1 MYSQGD
7 RPLADFVIGR
17 GVGIGGFGE
26 VYYATTE
33 SGKEVA
39 LKRIQRNLDIELRGV
54 RQCLNLRH
62 PNLVELYD
70 VRHDEE
76 GSPWVVMQYI
86 GGDCLNDVIRR
97 NPGGLSDSVIRH
109 WFKGTAAGVLYL
121 HDNDVVHRDLKPG
134 NIFLDN
140 GIVKIGDY
148 GLAKMISESKGSG
161 QTESVGTF
169 HYMAPEIGRGKYG
182 RRIDIYALGIML
194 HEMVSGEVPFNGESS
209 QEIIMKHLTSEPDL
223 SEISEPYRTTI
234 SRALAKDPDR
244 RYSTV
249 DAMLADLEYDTGYF
263 EGDLLEDTQT
273 RGQKSH
279 GSADLDTAIEVR
291 TLTPASSRKANA
303 LQVSR
308 PIVSAEAV
316 PEMSSLGDEPVSR
329 FIYSQ
334 LQRLRTNWEQANFNT
349 PTKFILLLIATLL
362 FVINAN
368 YIVPAAFFAG
378 TVYAGYLVIWMLL
391 APTKPA
397 VADRYDLEDTAP
409 LKPVDN
415 QRALRKQFASG
426 KAVISREI
434 FSTRSWSLR
443 AQEFV
448 SSLMLSTIVV
458 GVLTVLMLIVGTT
471 GVKNDPYVWA
481 PMLAWMG
488 LTSLFGTWLVLGVGK
503 LLEIR
508 EGDAALRRFGMLV
521 AGMAIGGVATS
532 LSDWLLFEPTYLLT
546 TRPVFG
552 GNSSMLY
559 YPNGL
564 PRLLAAVGY
573 FGLMMGLLRWWNLT
587 DPLRDTR
594 LSMLTS
600 IGCVATA
607 ILIHF
612 VLPYPRG
619 FLIAAII
626 AMSVQISAPWLNT
639 TQRRKLV
646 DGGAPLLPAPIE
658 E

>member
-1 MYSQGD
+1 
-7 RPLADFVIGR
+7 
-17 GVGIGGFGE
+17 
-26 VYYATTE
+26 
-33 SGKEVA
+33 
-39 LKRIQRNLDIELRGV
+39 
-54 RQCLNLRH
+54 
-62 PNLVELYD
+62 
-70 VRHDEE
+70 
-76 GSPWVVMQYI
+76 
-86 GGDCLNDVIRR
+86 
-97 NPGGLSDSVIRH
+97 
-109 WFKGTAAGVLYL
+109 
-121 HDNDVVHRDLKPG
+121 
-134 NIFLDN
+134 
-140 GIVKIGDY
+140 
-148 GLAKMISESKGSG
+148 
-161 QTESVGTF
+161 
-169 HYMAPEIGRGKYG
+169 
-182 RRIDIYALGIML
+182 
-194 HEMVSGEVPFNGESS
+194 
-209 QEIIMKHLTSEPDL
+209 
-223 SEISEPYRTTI
+223 
-234 SRALAKDPDR
+234 
-244 RYSTV
+244 
-249 DAMLADLEYDTGYF
+249 
-263 EGDLLEDTQT
+263 
-273 RGQKSH
+273 
-279 GSADLDTAIEVR
+279 
-291 TLTPASSRKANA
+291 
-303 LQVSR
+303 
-308 PIVSAEAV
+308 
-316 PEMSSLGDEPVSR
+316 
-329 FIYSQ
+329 
-334 LQRLRTNWEQANFNT
+334 
-349 PTKFILLLIATLL
+349 
-362 FVINAN
+362 
-368 YIVPAAFFAG
+368 
-378 TVYAGYLVIWMLL
+378 
-391 APTKPA
+391 
-397 VADRYDLEDTAP
+397 
-409 LKPVDN
+409 
-415 QRALRKQFASG
+415 
-426 KAVISREI
+426 
-434 FSTRSWSLR
+434 
-443 AQEFV
+443 
-448 SSLMLSTIVV
+448 MLSTIVV